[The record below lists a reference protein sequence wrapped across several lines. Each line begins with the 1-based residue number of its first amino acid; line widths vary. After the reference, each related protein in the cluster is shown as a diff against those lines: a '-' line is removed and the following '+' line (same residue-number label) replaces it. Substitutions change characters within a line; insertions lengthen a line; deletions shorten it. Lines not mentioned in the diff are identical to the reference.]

1 MLGGRAAVD
10 GRRPVAAGYQRLR
23 EAFTG
28 SNACG
33 RAGLRLVPES
43 SQTRHT
49 LVWFRYAVRRSI
61 DASPETTWRSMS
73 MLVRMMRREDGQ
85 GTVEYVGIMLLL
97 ATVLT
102 AVVAAAS
109 GKDFNLATTIV
120 NEVKQAISGVG
131 GK

>member
-1 MLGGRAAVD
+1 MLDR
-10 GRRPVAAGYQRLR
+10 
-23 EAFTG
+23 
-28 SNACG
+28 
-33 RAGLRLVPES
+33 
-43 SQTRHT
+43 
-49 LVWFRYAVRRSI
+49 I
-61 DASPETTWRSMS
+61 
-73 MLVRMMRREDGQ
+73 MRREDGQ

>member
-1 MLGGRAAVD
+1 MLDR
-10 GRRPVAAGYQRLR
+10 
-23 EAFTG
+23 
-28 SNACG
+28 
-33 RAGLRLVPES
+33 
-43 SQTRHT
+43 
-49 LVWFRYAVRRSI
+49 I
-61 DASPETTWRSMS
+61 
-73 MLVRMMRREDGQ
+73 MRREDGQ

-109 GKDFNLATTIV
+109 GKDFNLASTIV

>member
-1 MLGGRAAVD
+1 MLLGK
-10 GRRPVAAGYQRLR
+10 
-23 EAFTG
+23 
-28 SNACG
+28 
-33 RAGLRLVPES
+33 
-43 SQTRHT
+43 
-49 LVWFRYAVRRSI
+49 
-61 DASPETTWRSMS
+61 
-73 MLVRMMRREDGQ
+73 MRREDGQ

-120 NEVKQAISGVG
+120 NEIKQPISGVG

>member
-1 MLGGRAAVD
+1 
-10 GRRPVAAGYQRLR
+10 
-23 EAFTG
+23 
-28 SNACG
+28 
-33 RAGLRLVPES
+33 
-43 SQTRHT
+43 
-49 LVWFRYAVRRSI
+49 
-61 DASPETTWRSMS
+61 

-109 GKDFNLATTIV
+109 GKDFNLAATIV

-131 GK
+131 GKWPGASGSGGAV

>member
-1 MLGGRAAVD
+1 
-10 GRRPVAAGYQRLR
+10 
-23 EAFTG
+23 
-28 SNACG
+28 
-33 RAGLRLVPES
+33 
-43 SQTRHT
+43 
-49 LVWFRYAVRRSI
+49 
-61 DASPETTWRSMS
+61 

>member
-1 MLGGRAAVD
+1 MRMLLGK
-10 GRRPVAAGYQRLR
+10 
-23 EAFTG
+23 
-28 SNACG
+28 
-33 RAGLRLVPES
+33 
-43 SQTRHT
+43 
-49 LVWFRYAVRRSI
+49 
-61 DASPETTWRSMS
+61 
-73 MLVRMMRREDGQ
+73 MRREDGQ

-120 NEVKQAISGVG
+120 NEIRQAISGVG

>member
-1 MLGGRAAVD
+1 ML
-10 GRRPVAAGYQRLR
+10 LR
-23 EAFTG
+23 K
-28 SNACG
+28 
-33 RAGLRLVPES
+33 
-43 SQTRHT
+43 
-49 LVWFRYAVRRSI
+49 
-61 DASPETTWRSMS
+61 
-73 MLVRMMRREDGQ
+73 MRREDGQ

-120 NEVKQAISGVG
+120 NEIRQAISGVG

>member
-1 MLGGRAAVD
+1 ML
-10 GRRPVAAGYQRLR
+10 LR
-23 EAFTG
+23 K
-28 SNACG
+28 
-33 RAGLRLVPES
+33 
-43 SQTRHT
+43 
-49 LVWFRYAVRRSI
+49 
-61 DASPETTWRSMS
+61 
-73 MLVRMMRREDGQ
+73 MRREDGQ

-120 NEVKQAISGVG
+120 NEIKQAISGVG